1 MASDSREVA
10 VRSGVDPAEEPS
22 VDWGWHAH
30 FPKGIRIAG
39 VTTGIVLLL
48 FLIGHS
54 ASWTEILYMAVPALA
69 CFAGVGYLAFRSRR
83 SWRR

>member
-22 VDWGWHAH
+22 VDWGWHAR
-30 FPKGIRIAG
+30 FPKGTKLAAVVTG
-39 VTTGIVLLL
+39 VALLL
-48 FLIGHS
+48 MLIGHP
-54 ASWTEILYMAVPALA
+54 ASWTEILFMAVPALA
-69 CFAGVGYLAFRSRR
+69 CFAGAALLVVRERH